1 MWLSCSSVGR
11 KFVMALTGA
20 CLVLFVTFHC
30 VMNAVAICWPTA
42 YNSICEFLGANW
54 YALIASVGL
63 AFLFIVH
70 IIYALML
77 TVQNRKARGNVR
89 YSIEKRPKN
98 VEWSSKNMLVLGI
111 VVLAFLVV
119 HLIQFWAKMQLQEIR
134 GAEGAIPPAAGTLF
148 IQEAFS
154 LVWTPIVYIIGF
166 IALWFHMNHGF
177 WSMFQSCGWDN
188 EVWIGRLKKI
198 GCCWTTIV
206 IALFVAQAIVFTVK
220 AHDKDYLKDEAL
232 REQYKDMIPAMIEK
246 DFGPDA
252 AQLGMQ
258 IRMSSYDMVSQ
269 GIRQMEGGI
278 RQQIEQ
284 MSSPEAKEYLKNNAG
299 AAEQLKDL
307 QKRSE
312 NLGNVVALF
321 DLLES
326 ADNKPDASQEPSVR
340 VIDPNQPN

>member
-30 VMNAVAICWPTA
+30 VMNAVAICWPAA

-98 VEWSSKNMLVLGI
+98 VEWSSKNMLILGI

-134 GAEGAIPPAAGTLF
+134 GVEGAIPPAAGTLF

-154 LVWTPIVYIIGF
+154 LVYTPIVYIIGF

-188 EVWIGRLKKI
+188 EVWIARLKKI

-220 AHDKDYLKDEAL
+220 AHDKDYLKDPAL
-232 REQYKDMIPAMIEK
+232 REQYKAMVPAMVEK

-252 AQLGMQ
+252 AQ
-258 IRMSSYDMVSQ
+258 V
-269 GIRQMEGGI
+269 
-278 RQQIEQ
+278 EQ
-284 MSSPEAKEYLKNNAG
+284 MMVNMPYEQASQQFRQIHDGMSQQMQQLNTPEAQANMKTNPAM
-299 AAEQLKDL
+299 AEQVSKM
-307 QKRSE
+307 K
-312 NLGNVVALF
+312 
-321 DLLES
+321 
-326 ADNKPDASQEPSVR
+326 
-340 VIDPNQPN
+340 